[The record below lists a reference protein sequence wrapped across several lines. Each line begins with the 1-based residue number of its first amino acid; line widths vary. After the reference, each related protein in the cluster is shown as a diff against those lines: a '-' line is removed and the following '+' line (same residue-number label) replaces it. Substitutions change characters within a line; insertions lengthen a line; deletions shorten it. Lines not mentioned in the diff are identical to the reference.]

1 MNISRKTEANPWIAR
16 IDWKNMKIFR
26 KRSTC
31 PSIPVSCP
39 NCANTC
45 SRRPSSLVGKGGHA
59 GQGGRRYRN
68 GTRRKGAPGAEYE
81 QPLLIGHSVGVRA
94 LGDGTVGQRGGGVI
108 SVHDATRRAK
118 MKADAGAAAVI
129 QGPNSVQ
136 RTGAILSI
144 SPPERE
150 AYLFAF
156 DVRGVNEVGPTLDPL
171 PRELMF
177 VLLRAKLES
186 RDRLRRDG
194 EKSRFVNFK
203 FDCFFKRIEFH
214 DFTFKCIDK
223 DWKERTS
230 KGVKN
235 CISDI
240 CREIWNANFRGFHPR
255 IKMLKLNTLHGERNG
270 KKRGKKERKE
280 GAVCV
285 RSEGRKGMGGKNW
298 ISPLHRARA
307 QVTSAGD
314 VWHKWKTFADLSW
327 LSCPVIKFSGRLITH
342 VRWDTGNSTLEMGQ
356 RYVCNAKRSCL
367 FLSWMAQRGTI

>member
-59 GQGGRRYRN
+59 GQGGASLPKRN
-68 GTRRKGAPGAEYE
+68 EKEGSTRCRV

-177 VLLRAKLES
+177 VLLRAKLER

-214 DFTFKCIDK
+214 DFTFKFIDK
-223 DWKERTS
+223 D
-230 KGVKN
+230 
-235 CISDI
+235 
-240 CREIWNANFRGFHPR
+240 
-255 IKMLKLNTLHGERNG
+255 
-270 KKRGKKERKE
+270 
-280 GAVCV
+280 
-285 RSEGRKGMGGKNW
+285 
-298 ISPLHRARA
+298 
-307 QVTSAGD
+307 
-314 VWHKWKTFADLSW
+314 
-327 LSCPVIKFSGRLITH
+327 
-342 VRWDTGNSTLEMGQ
+342 
-356 RYVCNAKRSCL
+356 
-367 FLSWMAQRGTI
+367 

>member
-1 MNISRKTEANPWIAR
+1 MQSTAFTYRTLGGCPRSRGRNRWAERRGSYFGAR
-16 IDWKNMKIFR
+16 CDETGENE
-26 KRSTC
+26 
-31 PSIPVSCP
+31 
-39 NCANTC
+39 
-45 SRRPSSLVGKGGHA
+45 SRWPA
-59 GQGGRRYRN
+59 
-68 GTRRKGAPGAEYE
+68 
-81 QPLLIGHSVGVRA
+81 
-94 LGDGTVGQRGGGVI
+94 
-108 SVHDATRRAK
+108 
-118 MKADAGAAAVI
+118 AGAAAVI

-177 VLLRAKLES
+177 VLLRAKFER

-235 CISDI
+235 CTSDI
-240 CREIWNANFRGFHPR
+240 CREI
-255 IKMLKLNTLHGERNG
+255 
-270 KKRGKKERKE
+270 
-280 GAVCV
+280 
-285 RSEGRKGMGGKNW
+285 
-298 ISPLHRARA
+298 
-307 QVTSAGD
+307 
-314 VWHKWKTFADLSW
+314 
-327 LSCPVIKFSGRLITH
+327 
-342 VRWDTGNSTLEMGQ
+342 
-356 RYVCNAKRSCL
+356 
-367 FLSWMAQRGTI
+367 

>member
-1 MNISRKTEANPWIAR
+1 M
-16 IDWKNMKIFR
+16 
-26 KRSTC
+26 
-31 PSIPVSCP
+31 
-39 NCANTC
+39 
-45 SRRPSSLVGKGGHA
+45 
-59 GQGGRRYRN
+59 
-68 GTRRKGAPGAEYE
+68 
-81 QPLLIGHSVGVRA
+81 GVRA

-177 VLLRAKLES
+177 VLLRAKLER

-223 DWKERTS
+223 FEGTNIERCEELHKRHLSRNLKCKFQRFSSESKNVEVEYITRGAKREKKGEKGKERRS
-230 KGVKN
+230 
-235 CISDI
+235 SL
-240 CREIWNANFRGFHPR
+240 RSQR
-255 IKMLKLNTLHGERNG
+255 
-270 KKRGKKERKE
+270 RKE
-280 GAVCV
+280 GNGGEKLNFAVAPC
-285 RSEGRKGMGGKNW
+285 
-298 ISPLHRARA
+298 
-307 QVTSAGD
+307 T
-314 VWHKWKTFADLSW
+314 
-327 LSCPVIKFSGRLITH
+327 C
-342 VRWDTGNSTLEMGQ
+342 TGNISRRCLAQMENFCGSILAI
-356 RYVCNAKRSCL
+356 VPCNQILRPLNHARS
-367 FLSWMAQRGTI
+367 MRHR

>member
-1 MNISRKTEANPWIAR
+1 MYLEGQKRIIRESLDCWDRLEEHEDFSKTQHLSL
-16 IDWKNMKIFR
+16 D
-26 KRSTC
+26 TC
-31 PSIPVSCP
+31 LLSQLRQHLLSSAEQPGWERW
-39 NCANTC
+39 A
-45 SRRPSSLVGKGGHA
+45 RRPGGASLPK
-59 GQGGRRYRN
+59 RN
-68 GTRRKGAPGAEYE
+68 EKEGSTRCRV

-214 DFTFKCIDK
+214 DFTFKFIDK
-223 DWKERTS
+223 D
-230 KGVKN
+230 
-235 CISDI
+235 
-240 CREIWNANFRGFHPR
+240 
-255 IKMLKLNTLHGERNG
+255 
-270 KKRGKKERKE
+270 
-280 GAVCV
+280 
-285 RSEGRKGMGGKNW
+285 
-298 ISPLHRARA
+298 
-307 QVTSAGD
+307 
-314 VWHKWKTFADLSW
+314 
-327 LSCPVIKFSGRLITH
+327 
-342 VRWDTGNSTLEMGQ
+342 
-356 RYVCNAKRSCL
+356 
-367 FLSWMAQRGTI
+367 

>member
-1 MNISRKTEANPWIAR
+1 MNVSRRTEANYPWIAR

-45 SRRPSSLVGKGGHA
+45 SRRGQAEQPGWERWARRPGGASLPK
-59 GQGGRRYRN
+59 RN
-68 GTRRKGAPGAEYE
+68 EKEGSTRCRV

-177 VLLRAKLES
+177 VLLRAKLER

-214 DFTFKCIDK
+214 DFTFKFIDK
-223 DWKERTS
+223 D
-230 KGVKN
+230 
-235 CISDI
+235 
-240 CREIWNANFRGFHPR
+240 
-255 IKMLKLNTLHGERNG
+255 
-270 KKRGKKERKE
+270 
-280 GAVCV
+280 
-285 RSEGRKGMGGKNW
+285 
-298 ISPLHRARA
+298 
-307 QVTSAGD
+307 
-314 VWHKWKTFADLSW
+314 
-327 LSCPVIKFSGRLITH
+327 
-342 VRWDTGNSTLEMGQ
+342 
-356 RYVCNAKRSCL
+356 
-367 FLSWMAQRGTI
+367 